1 MQPEVLR
8 QECTTP
14 LVYSVTLL
22 GGLGRNYI
30 YNHINFFSVEVK
42 IGYSGL

>member
-22 GGLGRNYI
+22 GGSGRNYI
-30 YNHINFFSVEVK
+30 YNRINFFSVEVK